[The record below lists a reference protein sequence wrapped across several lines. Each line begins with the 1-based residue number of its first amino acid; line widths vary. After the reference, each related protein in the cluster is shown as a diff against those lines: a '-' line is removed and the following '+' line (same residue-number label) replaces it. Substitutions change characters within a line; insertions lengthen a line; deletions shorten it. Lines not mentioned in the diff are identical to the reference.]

1 MKRKLKIIK
10 VIFGVVLL
18 IGLIS
23 FTTIRNATRPIKK
36 INVAFIQPVDNYFID
51 DQTIRELAN
60 RNGGDILKQTISEVN
75 VKDIEQKVS
84 ESPFVDSVQ
93 VSKSIDG
100 SIDLEIKANTA
111 VARVKPVNGQQFYI
125 TSKGK
130 KMPMSKISSANVILV
145 YGDVKPNEYE
155 YLSEFVQALKEDDLL
170 KNHIIAI
177 QKVGLRSFNLIVNKG
192 NYYIELGTLN
202 NFKKKLNNLVLF
214 YNQYID
220 YIGTEDY
227 EKLSLKY
234 VNQVVATKRVKNGE
248 Q

>member
-10 VIFGVVLL
+10 VILGVVLL

-23 FTTIRNATRPIKK
+23 FTTIHNAARPIKK
-36 INVAFIQPVDNYFID
+36 INVAFIQPIDNYFID

-60 RNGGDILKQTISEVN
+60 KNGEDILSQTISEVN
-75 VKDIEQKVS
+75 VNNIEHKVS

-100 SIDLEIKANTA
+100 YINLEIKANKA
-111 VARVKPVNGQQFYI
+111 VARVKPDNGQQFYI

-130 KMPMSKISSANVILV
+130 KMPMSKLSSANVILV
-145 YGDVKPNEYE
+145 YGDVKPNEYKD
-155 YLSEFVQALKEDDLL
+155 LSEFTQALKNNELL
-170 KNHIIAI
+170 NNHIIAI
-177 QKVGLRSFNLIVNKG
+177 QKVGLRSYNLIVNKG

-202 NFKKKLNNLVLF
+202 NFDKKLNNLILF

-234 VNQVVATKRVKNGE
+234 VNQVVATKRVKNG
-248 Q
+248 